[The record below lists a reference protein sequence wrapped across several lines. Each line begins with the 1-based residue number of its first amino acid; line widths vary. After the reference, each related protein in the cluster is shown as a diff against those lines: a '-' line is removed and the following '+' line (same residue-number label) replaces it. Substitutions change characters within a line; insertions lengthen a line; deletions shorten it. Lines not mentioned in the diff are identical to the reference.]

1 MLEQEEGGLRGR
13 DGDEK
18 LIHADCPRLGL
29 SGVRY
34 IVMPSSLSSI
44 CLDAKISSGWFLGVP
59 KGDG

>member
-29 SGVRY
+29 SGVRH
-34 IVMPSSLSSI
+34 IVMPSSSSSN
-44 CLDAKISSGWFLGVP
+44 CLHAKIPSGWFFECA
-59 KGDG
+59 